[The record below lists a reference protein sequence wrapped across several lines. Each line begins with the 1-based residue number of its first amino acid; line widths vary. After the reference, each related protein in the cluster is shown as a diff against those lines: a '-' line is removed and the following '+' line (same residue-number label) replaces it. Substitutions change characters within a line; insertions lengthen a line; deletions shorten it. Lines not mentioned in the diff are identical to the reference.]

1 MSSFPPLNTLL
12 HTNPKSPALD
22 ACREGAV
29 ENQRA
34 SLLKTPFPGAE
45 ASLGPESYFL
55 VPTIT
60 QNYQNYLNSRAG
72 TPLQKSSSE
81 TPRRTGRAGKEGWRD
96 GLRGPL
102 PSWSLWPRTSAHPI
116 KHPNSQASHKPQG
129 KELREQKAKW
139 EPLVP
144 EAFSFRTR
152 STTDQEFAE
161 RIGAFLP
168 ARGDENV
175 FRFTCVCGP
184 QNKHPNGGMAKFSQI
199 RTGMIRSSASTP
211 PSAVPRFPR

>member
-1 MSSFPPLNTLL
+1 MSPALLCPGLHVSSFPPLNTLL
-12 HTNPKSPALD
+12 HTNPKSPVLD

-96 GLRGPL
+96 GLRG
-102 PSWSLWPRTSAHPI
+102 
-116 KHPNSQASHKPQG
+116 
-129 KELREQKAKW
+129 
-139 EPLVP
+139 
-144 EAFSFRTR
+144 AFSFLEPLAP
-152 STTDQEFAE
+152 D
-161 RIGAFLP
+161 
-168 ARGDENV
+168 
-175 FRFTCVCGP
+175 
-184 QNKHPNGGMAKFSQI
+184 FSSPHKAPKLTSLSQA
-199 RTGMIRSSASTP
+199 TG
-211 PSAVPRFPR
+211 